1 MSKQRKR
8 KKKSQVKNKKR
19 RMKAKDA
26 LNKLKIAKMKPK
38 N

>member
-1 MSKQRKR
+1 MSKQRKC

-19 RMKAKDA
+19 RMKVKDA
-26 LNKLKIAKMKPK
+26 LNKLKIAKMKHK

>member
-1 MSKQRKR
+1 MSKPQKR

-19 RMKAKDA
+19 RMKTKDI
-26 LNKLKIAKMKPK
+26 LNQLKIAKMKTG

>member
-8 KKKSQVKNKKR
+8 KKKSQVKKKLR
-19 RMKAKDA
+19 REKAHA
-26 LNKLKIAKMKPK
+26 LLAKEKLIEKG

>member
-19 RMKAKDA
+19 RIKEKDA
-26 LNKLKIAKMKPK
+26 LNKLKIAKMKRE

>member
-1 MSKQRKR
+1 MGKQRKR

-19 RMKAKDA
+19 RAKTKDA
-26 LNKLKIAKMKPK
+26 LNKLKIAEIKIR

>member
-19 RMKAKDA
+19 RMKTKDA
-26 LNKLKIAKMKPK
+26 LNKLKIAKMKIGH
-38 N
+38 

>member
-1 MSKQRKR
+1 MAKQRKH

-19 RMKAKDA
+19 RIKEKDA
-26 LNKLKIAKMKPK
+26 LNKLKIAKMKNK